1 MVAGRGEG
9 DSDRARDGR
18 VIVKRLN
25 SIQNFGAMDAQ

>member
-18 VIVKRLN
+18 VIV
-25 SIQNFGAMDAQ
+25 